1 VNVGIVGCGVIA
13 ARYAE
18 HAGAFDAFGLVACAD
33 VSRHAREALARA
45 HGLEAL
51 TVDELLADPAVDA
64 VLNLTP
70 ATAHAAVIS
79 SALAAGKHVYSE
91 KPLATTAAEA
101 AALVTEAAR
110 RGLRVGCA
118 PDTFLGSPYQTALGL
133 IGAGAIGVPLAVSA
147 AMLTGGQS
155 TWHENPDIFYVDG
168 AGPLL
173 DMGPYYLTAIVAL
186 LGPVRRV
193 TGFASTRVS
202 ERAIELGPRAGE
214 RFTASTPTHTAAT
227 LELDDGVTASLV
239 ASFEATTER
248 VKDFTIHGTEG
259 SLALPDPNT
268 FAGPLRLR
276 RDGGEWHEIAF
287 ESRGPR
293 DTRGLGLQDMAEAI
307 AEGRAHR
314 ASDRLAHH
322 VVEVARAILEAAA
335 TGTTIDLAT
344 DVERPAPIGAPGARY
359 A

>member
-1 VNVGIVGCGVIA
+1 
-13 ARYAE
+13 
-18 HAGAFDAFGLVACAD
+18 VA
-33 VSRHAREALARA
+33 
-45 HGLEAL
+45 
-51 TVDELLADPAVDA
+51 
-64 VLNLTP
+64 
-70 ATAHAAVIS
+70 
-79 SALAAGKHVYSE
+79 
-91 KPLATTAAEA
+91 
-101 AALVTEAAR
+101 EAAR

-118 PDTFLGSPYQTALGL
+118 PDTFLGSPYQTALAL
-133 IGAGAIGVPLAVSA
+133 IDAGEIGVPLAVSA
-147 AMLTGGQS
+147 AMLTGGQPS
-155 TWHENPDIFYVDG
+155 WHENPDIFYVDG

-214 RFTASTPTHTAAT
+214 RFAASTPTHTAAT
-227 LELDDGVTASLV
+227 LELADGVTANLV

-248 VKDFTIHGTEG
+248 VKDFAIHGSEG

-268 FAGPLRLR
+268 FAGPVRLR
-276 RDGGEWHEIAF
+276 RDAGEWREIAF
-287 ESRGPR
+287 ASRGAR

-307 AEGRAHR
+307 VERRPHR

-335 TGTTIDLAT
+335 TGTTVDLAT
-344 DVERPAPIGAPGARY
+344 DVERPAPLPARGRY

>member
-18 HAGAFDAFGLVACAD
+18 HAGAFDAFRLAACAD
-33 VSRHAREALARA
+33 LSRQASEALAGA

-51 TVDELLADPAVDA
+51 AVDELLADPAIDV

-70 ATAHAAVIS
+70 ATAHAAVVR

-91 KPLATTAAEA
+91 KPLATTAADG
-101 AALVTEAAR
+101 AALVEEAAR

-118 PDTFLGSPYQTALGL
+118 PDTFLGSPYQTALAL
-133 IGAGAIGVPLAVSA
+133 IDAGEIGVPLAASA

-193 TGFASTRVS
+193 SGFASTRVS

-214 RFTASTPTHTAAT
+214 RFTASTPTHVAAT
-227 LELDDGVTASLV
+227 LELGEGVTANIV
-239 ASFEATTER
+239 ASFEATTGR
-248 VKDFTIHGTEG
+248 VTDFAIHGTEG
-259 SLALPDPNT
+259 SVALPDPNT
-268 FAGPLRLR
+268 FAGPVRLR
-276 RDGGEWHEIAF
+276 RGGGEWCEVAF
-287 ESRGPR
+287 ESRGAR
-293 DTRGLGLQDMAEAI
+293 DTRGLGLQDMAVAI
-307 AEGRAHR
+307 AEGRPHR

-322 VVEVARAILEAAA
+322 VVDIARGILDAAA
-335 TGTTIDLAT
+335 TGTTVDLAT
-344 DVERPAPIGAPGARY
+344 GVARPAPLPAPGAR
-359 A
+359 